1 MREGSSDAQLAAT
14 LAAHPARRL
23 HVESTEGLF
32 GGWLDAA
39 SQSEFESQ
47 VSRHMGSGSW
57 CCSSWYKP
65 SGSFDFAYARPTLH
79 LPPGCG
85 QATRDGAPAL
95 EAPECLEAH
104 RRRRAEQQPLV
115 FFQGPDPDA
124 YVPAPANTRLGK
136 DGYYVL
142 RRRKVES

>member
-1 MREGSSDAQLAAT
+1 MGR
-14 LAAHPARRL
+14 
-23 HVESTEGLF
+23 F
-32 GGWLDAA
+32 
-39 SQSEFESQ
+39 
-47 VSRHMGSGSW
+47 VSGGSW

-85 QATRDGAPAL
+85 QATRGGAAAF
-95 EAPECLEAH
+95 EGDDAAECAEAH

-115 FFQGPDPDA
+115 FFQGRDPDE

-142 RRRKVES
+142 RRRQVKS